1 MRRLYSISIG
11 DELLYD
17 LSLKQLVEI
26 HDTIETFLEQ
36 DNTSFQEFEDDD
48 LKTSVINNREVT
60 IARLAAEDE
69 CYLAIFTKKG
79 VTFTIQTKNL
89 TEEELLMVLRELC

>member
-1 MRRLYSISIG
+1 MIIIHFCMRVRM
-11 DELLYD
+11 
-17 LSLKQLVEI
+17 
-26 HDTIETFLEQ
+26 ETEALRSVSARTESGII
-36 DNTSFQEFEDDD
+36 TEFEDDD

-69 CYLAIFTKKG
+69 CYLAIFTKEG

>member
-1 MRRLYSISIG
+1 MIIIHFCMRVRM
-11 DELLYD
+11 
-17 LSLKQLVEI
+17 
-26 HDTIETFLEQ
+26 ETEALRSVSARW
-36 DNTSFQEFEDDD
+36 NPGIITEFEDDD

-69 CYLAIFTKKG
+69 CYLAIFTKEG

>member
-1 MRRLYSISIG
+1 M
-11 DELLYD
+11 
-17 LSLKQLVEI
+17 
-26 HDTIETFLEQ
+26 ETEALR
-36 DNTSFQEFEDDD
+36 
-48 LKTSVINNREVT
+48 SVSARQNPGSSRNNREVT

-69 CYLAIFTKKG
+69 CYLAIFTKEG

>member
-1 MRRLYSISIG
+1 METEALKSVSARWNPG
-11 DELLYD
+11 
-17 LSLKQLVEI
+17 LS
-26 HDTIETFLEQ
+26 
-36 DNTSFQEFEDDD
+36 EFEDDD

-69 CYLAIFTKKG
+69 CYLAIFTKEG
-79 VTFTIQTKNL
+79 VTFTIRTKNL

>member
-1 MRRLYSISIG
+1 M
-11 DELLYD
+11 YD

-69 CYLAIFTKKG
+69 CYLAIFTKEG